1 MSDPRASILSPT
13 TKGKLMTCENCG
25 TTEDIVMSG
34 VDAMLLGVKT
44 ETICYTCANGGYEYA
59 GEAL

>member
-1 MSDPRASILSPT
+1 
-13 TKGKLMTCENCG
+13 MTCENCG

>member
-1 MSDPRASILSPT
+1 MN
-13 TKGKLMTCENCG
+13 CEKCD
-25 TTEDIVMSG
+25 TTENIVMSG
-34 VDAMLLGVKT
+34 VDAFMLGVQT